1 MTQQGQ
7 YSTWEFPILKFLK
20 GIGLTLLIGFILG
33 VIAAVIAYETDWYW
47 RALRQVGQV
56 FIDQWWL
63 GPALATVLAIV
74 IYVNRPRK
82 QKEETKQDEQKK

>member
-33 VIAAVIAYETDWYW
+33 VIAVVIAYETDWYW
-47 RALRQVGQV
+47 RMLGNIGQV
-56 FIDQWWL
+56 FIVQWWL
-63 GPALATVLAIV
+63 GPALIGVIVTVL
-74 IYVNRPRK
+74 YVNRPRK
-82 QKEETKQDEQKK
+82 KKEKQNEQQKE